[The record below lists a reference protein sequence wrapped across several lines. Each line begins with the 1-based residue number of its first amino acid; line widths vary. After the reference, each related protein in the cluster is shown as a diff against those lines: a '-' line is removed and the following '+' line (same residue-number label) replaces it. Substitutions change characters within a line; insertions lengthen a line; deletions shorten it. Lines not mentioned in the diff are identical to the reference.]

1 MVESKLEE
9 TFAWHLSQALPRFPY
24 VREYKFCPNRRW
36 RADFVFV
43 EQNLI
48 VEVEGGIWTDG
59 RHTRGSGFE
68 KDCEKYNA
76 AVIAGFRVL
85 RVTGAQIKSGQALEW
100 VEQALTGFK
109 KAENIN
115 QRKRRDPC

>member
-9 TFAWHLSQALPRFPY
+9 TFAWHLSKALPDFPF
-24 VREYKFCPNRRW
+24 VREYKFCPTRRW

-43 EQNLI
+43 DQKLI

-59 RHTRGSGFE
+59 RHTRGKGFE
-68 KDCEKYNA
+68 KDCEKYNS

-85 RVTGAQIKSGQALEW
+85 RVTGDQIKTGQALDW
-100 VEQALTGFK
+100 VEQALT
-109 KAENIN
+109 
-115 QRKRRDPC
+115 R